1 MGRKS
6 HREPRAIDTE
16 PMMRKMRS
24 ELGVTLTEFAV
35 LLPILLL
42 LALGAFEYGML
53 FRDSL
58 TVSTAAREAGRVAAS
73 SANYGDADCVILEAA
88 AGALQ
93 AIENGLIDE
102 VHIYKS
108 DIVGFIPGPNDSTM
122 RRYSPFQSGDPSLVA
137 CTGSD
142 WNAEHLGSAWDPA
155 DRVNDEQ
162 NADWIGVRI
171 EYSHNF
177 QSGFLWFAGNVSLSD
192 ESVFRIEP
200 PAP

>member
-1 MGRKS
+1 MGS
-6 HREPRAIDTE
+6 PSDREPSEIDAQ
-16 PMMRKMRS
+16 PMRRTRRDR
-24 ELGVTLTEFAV
+24 GVTLTELAV
-35 LLPILLL
+35 AMPILLL

-58 TVSTAAREAGRVAAS
+58 TVSTAAREAGRVSAS

-93 AIENGLIDE
+93 SIESGTIDE

-108 DIVGFIPGPNDSTM
+108 DAAGFVPPDNSSTM
-122 RRYSPFQSGDPSLVA
+122 RRYSPFQTGDPSLIA

-142 WNAEHLGSAWDPA
+142 WNAEHLGASWDPP

-162 NADWIGVRI
+162 NADWIGVKV
-171 EYSHNF
+171 EYSHTF
-177 QSGFLWFAGNVSLSD
+177 RTGFLWFAGQTDLSD
-192 ESVFRIEP
+192 QAVFRIEP